1 MQKVL
6 LNVLI
11 LIIGIVVGMLVNAAF
26 IKLGTL
32 LIPLPEG
39 VDPMNAENWKY
50 SYFIFPFL
58 AHALGTFSGAFFV
71 AKLARSHQFILA
83 QIIGIFFLAAGIF
96 MVFIIPAPLWFVI
109 ADLGLAYITMSMLA
123 AKIAQ

>member
-39 VDPMNAENWKY
+39 VDPMNAENWEL

-58 AHALGTFSGAFFV
+58 AHAIGTFSGAFFV

>member
-11 LIIGIVVGMLVNAAF
+11 LIIGIIVGMLVNAAF

-39 VDPMNAENWKY
+39 VDSMNAENWKY

-58 AHALGTFSGAFFV
+58 AHAIGTFSGAFFV

-83 QIIGIFFLAAGIF
+83 QIIGVFFLAAGIF

-123 AKIAQ
+123 AKIAR